1 MDDQD
6 RIRYLEMIEGVLVNE
21 WTKTQDPD
29 SKSIIDKIRKELLQ
43 LRSTSSTHPLP
54 TPFRNYRKLV
64 SLKKFLPASFL

>member
-6 RIRYLEMIEGVLVNE
+6 RIKYLEMIERVLVVE

-43 LRSTSSTHPLP
+43 LRRLLAHTLYPLIFHSRAEI
-54 TPFRNYRKLV
+54 TL
-64 SLKKFLPASFL
+64 